1 MDHSDFENAYRA
13 FRQVI
18 ASGDVPDLRPFP
30 YESCERVE
38 KGKWHLFAGFGVA
51 SDLRST
57 INLLNAWQMRLQ
69 EWSAWMNVLE
79 SHEEQMALELQFHFL
94 NHLMF
99 FCMFQPSGFRDA
111 LAQVATQAVHQ
122 GNLRTGKTERDEL
135 QQDKLKPGR
144 HLKRREVEAQLNQL
158 CAHWT
163 TAPALIE
170 HLAAL
175 DSTDYRSLTFDYRN
189 RASHAIPPSFG
200 WGEVGFVTRSV
211 EPWQEIVEQGD
222 GTLQLVDSPDRKSI
236 SYSFGGT
243 PPLELKETY
252 RANLR
257 EHDLARSALEA
268 YCTLL
273 DEIMQT

>member
-1 MDHSDFENAYRA
+1 MDHSDFENAYRS
-13 FRQVI
+13 FRRVI
-18 ASGDVPDLRPFP
+18 ASGDIPDLIPFR
-30 YESCERVE
+30 YELCERVE
-38 KGKWHLFAGFGVA
+38 KGKWNLFAGFGVA
-51 SDLRST
+51 SDLRSI

-69 EWSAWMNVLE
+69 EWSAWMNVLK
-79 SHEEQMALELQFHFL
+79 SYEEQMALELQFHFL

-135 QQDKLKPGR
+135 LQDKLNAGR
-144 HLKRREVEAQLNQL
+144 HLKRREVEAQLSQL
-158 CAHWT
+158 CTHWT
-163 TAPALIE
+163 TAPALIK

-175 DSTDYRSLTFDYRN
+175 DSMKYRQLTFDYRN

-200 WGEVGFVTRSV
+200 WGEVSFVTRSV
-211 EPWQEIVEQGD
+211 EPWQEMVDQGD
-222 GTLQLVDSPDRKSI
+222 GTFQLVDRTDRKSI
-236 SYSFGGT
+236 RYSLGGT

-252 RANLR
+252 HANLR